1 MFALEAESEVILRIE
16 EKKHILRKR
25 QIITQAV
32 RAFFY
37 SQNFLEV
44 ETPCRIPAPI
54 PEAHIDPVVCGSW
67 FLHTSPEICM
77 KRLLAAGYENL
88 FQICKCYRDGER
100 GSRHLPEFTL
110 LEWYRSNSDYIKL
123 MADCE
128 ALFGHIAASLEAM
141 VRLSYQG
148 ETLDLSP
155 PWERIT
161 VGEAFRLYAPVPLE
175 EAIHAGL
182 FEEILVDRVEPFLGI
197 RKPTFLYDYPLPL
210 ASLARRKGDNPSLAE
225 RFELYMFGMELANGF
240 SELIDPEEQKK
251 RFEETAQERLR
262 WGKPNHPLPEPFLC
276 DLANMPEAAGIA
288 LGLDRMIM
296 IMTNAGIIDD
306 VVAFTPEML

>member
-1 MFALEAESEVILRIE
+1 MQIE

-25 QIITQAV
+25 QLITQAA

-37 SQNFLEV
+37 SQNFWEI

-54 PEAHIDPVVCGSW
+54 PETYIDSVVSGSW
-67 FLHTSPEICM
+67 FLQASPEICM
-77 KRLLAAGYENL
+77 KRLLAAGYKKI
-88 FQICKCYRDGER
+88 FQICKCYREGER

-110 LEWYRSNSDYIKL
+110 LEWYRSDSDYTDL

-128 ALFGHIAASLEAM
+128 NLFGHIAASLEAGM
-141 VRLSYQG
+141 RLDYQG
-148 ETLDLSP
+148 KNLELDP

-161 VGEAFRLYAPVPLE
+161 VDEAFRLYASVPLE
-175 EAIHAGL
+175 EAIHTGQ
-182 FEEILVDRVEPFLGI
+182 FEEILVDKVEPFLGI
-197 RKPTFLYDYPLPL
+197 RKPTFIYDYPLPL
-210 ASLARRKGDNPSLAE
+210 ASLARRKRNNSSLAE
-225 RFELYMFGMELANGF
+225 RFELYLFGMELANGF
-240 SELIDPEEQKK
+240 SELIDPAEQRK
-251 RFEETAQERLR
+251 RFEETAQERLQWR
-262 WGKPNHPLPEPFLC
+262 KPNYPMPEPFLH

-288 LGLDRMIM
+288 LGLDRLIM